1 MTTMIA
7 DTMISI
13 SLTELAAVS
22 GVVLTVASPIVILLW
37 KIQAKVS
44 RLCDRL
50 GTMHEKIDEQCERL
64 ERVERIVFTPNP
76 GLKGARA

>member
-1 MTTMIA
+1 MTTIA
-7 DTMISI
+7 DTMISL
-13 SLTELAAVS
+13 SLTELATVS
-22 GVVLTVASPIVILLW
+22 GVVIALASPIVVLLW
-37 KIQAKVS
+37 QIQIKVS

-76 GLKGARA
+76 GLKGAHA